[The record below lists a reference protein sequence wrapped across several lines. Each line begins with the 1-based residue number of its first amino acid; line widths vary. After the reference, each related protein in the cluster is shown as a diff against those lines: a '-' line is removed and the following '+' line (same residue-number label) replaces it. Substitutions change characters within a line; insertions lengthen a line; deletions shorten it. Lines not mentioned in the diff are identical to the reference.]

1 VARQSESQ
9 PDVGGPLDAEAAEAL
24 ELGVGQLGGGGVVPL
39 AHDEAGASASA
50 LTRSR
55 VVRMSSRLVRPRAHP
70 SRRQ

>member
-1 VARQSESQ
+1 VARQSGSQ

-24 ELGVGQLGGGGVVPL
+24 ELGVGQLGGGVVPL